1 MKVGCKGENM
11 DRDQRI
17 RALVDW
23 IQDKVMSAG
32 CRGVVFGLSGG
43 VDSSLLAALCQ
54 RAFPKNV
61 LALIMPCYSLDKDK
75 QDAELVARQFD
86 VPTKTV
92 GLKSAYDT
100 MLFVMPDSRAE
111 PSRVRVAQANLKA
124 RLRMAT
130 LYYVANQMNYMV
142 AGASNRSEIT
152 MGYFTKYGD
161 GGVDILPLGNLV
173 KKEVMELARHLGIP
187 RDIVDKTPTA
197 GLWEGQ
203 TDEDELGMTY
213 EALDRY
219 ILTGSATEELKS
231 RIEFQRAT
239 SHHKSL
245 VPPVPDF

>member
-1 MKVGCKGENM
+1 M

-32 CRGVVFGLSGG
+32 CRGVVFGMSGG
-43 VDSSLLAALCQ
+43 LDSSLLAVLCQ

-61 LALIMPCYSLDKDK
+61 LALIMPCYSLDKDREHA
-75 QDAELVARQFD
+75 DIVARQFG

-92 GLKSAYDT
+92 GLKSVYDA
-100 MLFVMPDSRAE
+100 LIFIMPDSHPE
-111 PSRVRVAQANLKA
+111 PSRARLAQANLKA

-173 KKEVMELARHLGIP
+173 KKEVKDLSRHLGIP
-187 RDIVDKTPTA
+187 AVIVDKTPTA

-203 TDEDELGMTY
+203 TDEGELGMTY
-213 EALDRY
+213 EALDRF
-219 ILTGSATEELKS
+219 LLEGSATDDLKS
-231 RIEFQRAT
+231 RIEFQKAASR
-239 SHHKSL
+239 HKCM